1 MNVNESTASQDIFT
15 QNTSIHSNVDE
26 TFKTPKRTAS
36 AVSLKTNKKQK
47 INNSLDNAVEALKFA
62 CSQKSAVSEFN
73 IFGQHIATQLEKLPI
88 KIALQLQ
95 TNIQNMITS
104 ARLDIMDDMHD
115 IITFD
120 NNNTTSST
128 SGTSENSQDM
138 FGQSDQDQ
146 ALESDDESV
155 ITLYYNNWEKNNI

>member
-15 QNTSIHSNVDE
+15 QNTSIQSNVDE
-26 TFKTPKRTAS
+26 TFKTPKQTAS

-104 ARLDIMDDMHD
+104 ARLDMDDMHD

-155 ITLYYNNWEKNNI
+155 IALYYNNWEKNNI